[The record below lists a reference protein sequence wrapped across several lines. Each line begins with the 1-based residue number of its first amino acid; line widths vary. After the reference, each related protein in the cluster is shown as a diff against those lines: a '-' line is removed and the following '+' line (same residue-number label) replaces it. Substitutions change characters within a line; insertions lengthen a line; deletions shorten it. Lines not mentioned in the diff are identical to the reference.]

1 MTGYNLLSLCKT
13 KKWSEVRKYLSSDA
27 SEEEKKSNVMYRD
40 RSEWTCLHHACCR
53 DPPDDII
60 NTMIDIGGMEL
71 VMMTDLND
79 CTVLQSA
86 CDYGASYNIIKMLIE
101 VGGKNLIMAKDE
113 NSGDTTLHCLC
124 IAIKTHNKVAEKIK
138 LILQVGDANL
148 LLSTKNCKGK
158 TPLEIATKMGV
169 SKEIKKLLTVQS
181 TTSVA
186 DMQMEAAH
194 AQELLE
200 ASNRRAADL
209 EATIEI
215 QRLENADLSN
225 EKDEL
230 LEASNRRAADLETTI
245 ETQRL
250 ENADQSNKKD
260 ELLEASNRRAADLE
274 TTIETQI
281 LENADLSNEKDDI
294 EKKYKDKVD
303 KLMRKLS
310 KQQAELQLLQ
320 NSLNDVEVG
329 KKRKHTNEVHKEG
342 EGAVV
347 QSQSQSSKRSKVG
360 DTRNASSSSLDRNQA
375 EGEDA
380 ELIDMLMSRCTVIR
394 RELRSAKARNV
405 ELEQEIDDLA
415 I

>member
-1 MTGYNLLSLCKT
+1 MKGSNLLSLCNDEE
-13 KKWSEVRKYLSSDA
+13 WPEMRKYLSSDA
-27 SEEEKKSNVMYRD
+27 AEEEKKSNVMNRGDYYGR
-40 RSEWTCLHHACCR
+40 TCLHHAASY
-53 DPPDDII
+53 DEAPTDII
-60 NTMIDIGGMEL
+60 KAMIDIGGKEL
-71 VMMTDLND
+71 VMKIDINND
-79 CTVLQSA
+79 TVLHCA
-86 CDYGASYNIIKMLIE
+86 CIYGASYDIIKILIE
-101 VGGKNLIMAKDE
+101 VGGKDLIMAKDE
-113 NSGDTTLHCLC
+113 DGDNALHCLC
-124 IAIKTHNKVAEKIK
+124 IAIKTHTKVAEKIK

-148 LLSTKNCKGK
+148 LLSTKNHDEKK
-158 TPLEIATKMGV
+158 TLEIATDNGA
-169 SKEIKKLLTVQS
+169 SKRIKKLLTVQS

-186 DMQMEAAH
+186 DIKMEAAH

-209 EATIEI
+209 EATIET
-215 QRLENADLSN
+215 QRSENADLSN

-230 LEASNRRAADLETTI
+230 LEASNRRAADLEATI
-245 ETQRL
+245 EIQR
-250 ENADQSNKKD
+250 S
-260 ELLEASNRRAADLE
+260 
-274 TTIETQI
+274 
-281 LENADLSNEKDDI
+281 ENADLSNEKDDI
-294 EKKYKDKVD
+294 EKKCKYKVD

-329 KKRKHTNEVHKEG
+329 KKRKHTNEVHKDG

-360 DTRNASSSSLDRNQA
+360 NTRIASSSSFNRNQA

-380 ELIDMLMSRCTVIR
+380 DLIDMLMSRCTAIR
-394 RELRSAKARNV
+394 RELQSAKARNV